1 MPQGNKP
8 LAYIKRVTSRGK
20 VYEYFDT
27 GKKTPEGKRILNPL
41 PKRSDRSFGQVYAG
55 MVAGR
60 HARANV
66 RGVPTMKDL
75 AAEYQ
80 RHSKFTKRAESTQNT
95 YLIYLKVIDRTMG
108 MAEVNA
114 VERRDVQ
121 ALMDSM
127 AATPGAANMTLLVL
141 RNLFKFAKVREY
153 IVTDP
158 TESVELNEAGE
169 GEHEPWPEWLI
180 EAALDDPAVRLPVA
194 LLYFTAQRISDVCK
208 MRWTDIRDGYVQVQ
222 QQKTGKLLDI
232 RLHQRLAA
240 ILATTPH
247 EAMTVLY
254 GAKMR
259 PRRPATLRWQLQ
271 AWATKQGQDI
281 VPHGLRKN
289 AVNALLECGCSVG
302 ETAAISGQSLQMVE
316 HYSRRMNTR
325 SMGSAA
331 ILKWQGT
338 DGQHRKHGENAA

>member
-1 MPQGNKP
+1 MATPPKT

-27 GKKTPEGKRILNPL
+27 GKKTPDGRRILNPL

-60 HARANV
+60 HARANI
-66 RGVPTMKDL
+66 RSVPTIADL
-75 AAEYQ
+75 SRAYQKHAA
-80 RHSKFTKRAESTQNT
+80 FTRLAVSSQNT
-95 YLIYLKVIDRTMG
+95 YLIYLKVVERTMG
-108 MAEVNA
+108 MAEVSA

-121 ALMDSM
+121 ALMDSL
-127 AATPGAANMTLLVL
+127 AATPGAANMVILVL
-141 RNLFKFAKVREY
+141 RNLFKFAIAREY
-153 IVTDP
+153 VTVDP
-158 TESVELNEAGE
+158 TRAVELNERE
-169 GEHEPWPEWLI
+169 GDGHEPWPEWLVD
-180 EAALDDPAVRLPVA
+180 AALDDPAVRLPVA
-194 LLYFTAQRISDVCK
+194 LLYFTAQRIGDVCK
-208 MRWTDIRDGYVQVQ
+208 MRWTDIRDGYVAVK
-222 QQKTGKLLDI
+222 QQKTHKPLDI

-240 ILATTPH
+240 IIAETPR
-247 EAMTVLY
+247 EAMTVLH
-254 GAKMR
+254 GAKNR
-259 PRRPATLRWQLQ
+259 PMRPATLRWQLQ
-271 AWATKQGQDI
+271 AWAEKQGEEI

-338 DGQHRKHGENAA
+338 DGQHRKRGENAA